1 MKRVAVRNIRLCTK
15 DCLCLYV
22 CPTGASDTENSII
35 DVNKCIGCESCFK
48 ACPSG
53 AISMVN
59 VEYPK
64 QQKKANVVVNA
75 LNEMALNK
83 SKGEYLAREIAKATD
98 KKTLATLMLAISK
111 SERLIAED
119 IEREAGFMLPQSD
132 NAHKMLEGFLK
143 DETLENLP
151 KDTIKELLHL
161 IPNNERKG
169 EETIMAKWKC
179 KVCGYIH
186 EGNKAPDVCPVCM
199 APASEFEE
207 VKEPGAAGKKGL
219 NRDSNVYT
227 VVYAAVMVLVVAVLL
242 AFTSQSLKSAQKAN
256 EDNDKRQQIL
266 RSINVSVPA
275 NEAEAKFNELI
286 KEGFLINA
294 NGEELGQLDAA
305 FADAAKDRE
314 AFPVFVANVNGEK
327 KYILQLYGAGLWGP
341 IWGYISVNADKNTVY
356 GTDFSHASETP
367 GLGAEITK
375 PAFSTQFAG
384 KQLFK
389 DGAFKSIAVV
399 KKGKSA
405 EGQDYV
411 DGISG
416 GTITSQG
423 VDKMLLDC
431 LSGYSKFLTSQ
442 N

>member
-1 MKRVAVRNIRLCTK
+1 
-15 DCLCLYV
+15 
-22 CPTGASDTENSII
+22 
-35 DVNKCIGCESCFK
+35 
-48 ACPSG
+48 
-53 AISMVN
+53 
-59 VEYPK
+59 
-64 QQKKANVVVNA
+64 
-75 LNEMALNK
+75 
-83 SKGEYLAREIAKATD
+83 
-98 KKTLATLMLAISK
+98 
-111 SERLIAED
+111 
-119 IEREAGFMLPQSD
+119 
-132 NAHKMLEGFLK
+132 
-143 DETLENLP
+143 
-151 KDTIKELLHL
+151 
-161 IPNNERKG
+161 
-169 EETIMAKWKC
+169 MAKFKC

-242 AFTSQSLKSAQKAN
+242 ACTSQSLKSAQKAN

-275 NEAEAKFNELI
+275 NQAEAKFNELI

-389 DGAFKSIAVV
+389 NGAFKSIAVV